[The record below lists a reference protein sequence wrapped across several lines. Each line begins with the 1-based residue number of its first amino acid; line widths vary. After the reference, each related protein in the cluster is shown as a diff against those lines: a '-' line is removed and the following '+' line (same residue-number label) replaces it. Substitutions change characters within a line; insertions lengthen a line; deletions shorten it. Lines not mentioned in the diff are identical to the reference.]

1 MANYQ
6 NTRSDENLSKL
17 NNELY
22 EIKGILD
29 KNFELLLNRGNK
41 LQEMQDQA
49 GLLKQNSEKVS

>member
-1 MANYQ
+1 VANYQ